1 MMMNATKRKQMKK
14 YRIISHPYAISVNNI
29 LPSSKIKERERE
41 RKERPYMFPPSA
53 ASSRY
58 NSAKTLQVT
67 DQERKKMKASPVTV
81 LGTRRG
87 GGPCNKYL
95 LFAISGGGSQVA
107 ASQKNDQDVSVWE
120 TRYEKRRGYYSIT
133 KWIKTEAQIIR
144 NNCTVK
150 L

>member
-1 MMMNATKRKQMKK
+1 MKK
-14 YRIISHPYAISVNNI
+14 YRIISHSYASPSTTSF
-29 LPSSKIKERERE
+29 LPLRSKKEREKEKRDHTCSLRRQHPRGTIPLKPYKLQI
-41 RKERPYMFPPSA
+41 RKE
-53 ASSRY
+53 
-58 NSAKTLQVT
+58 
-67 DQERKKMKASPVTV
+67 KKMKASTVTV

-133 KWIKTEAQIIR
+133 KWIKTEA
-144 NNCTVK
+144 
-150 L
+150 